1 VPCAGAPG
9 REILVQIT
17 VITFIAAIVNT
28 ALVYGFSSMT
38 VPLAF
43 STRRPVRAPLAGFPV
58 Q

>member
-1 VPCAGAPG
+1 VRWRARLGD
-9 REILVQIT
+9 LVHII
-17 VITFIAAIVNT
+17 VITFIAAIVNA

-38 VPLAF
+38 VPLAV